1 MQEVDKQRNWI
12 SLAIELHGNK
22 YDYSKVEFVNS
33 KTPVTVICR
42 THGAWQCQPS
52 LHVSKKHKRG
62 CPVCG
67 GSQKKTTEQ
76 FVQEATAKHGG
87 AYDYSQTEYVN
98 SHTNVKIICH
108 MHGLFNQSPT
118 SHLTKSGCPDCSK
131 IKRFETEREK
141 SLVAIK
147 KRLLEKTSGGVQIVA
162 ETFTKIN
169 AEAQFICE
177 KHGEFTRIVNT
188 ALYNPN
194 TCLKCFKESDSSNI
208 REQHDVELE
217 LKRKLKDGIT
227 YEPFEY
233 VGSKKTSIKFNCPTH
248 GQWSVLYGATVRN
261 GINCPKCVHASAMP
275 KRTASVIGKYIEKRD
290 RYWGEY
296 LSKFQAKH
304 GATYDYAQASF
315 VNAKTPIKIICPAH
329 GEFEQVPDMHLRS
342 GCRQCADDELAGL
355 YSKRFFELKPELAN
369 VSAYLY
375 LLKLTWESGAC
386 FKIGITRTT
395 IKRRFG
401 AALGKGVKVEV
412 LRLVE
417 TKLIDAWRLEVSFLS
432 NMGMEKFRAIDKE
445 FARKARISP
454 SELFENLPDDWENM
468 IQWTMTKPY
477 LLK

>member
-1 MQEVDKQRNWI
+1 MQEDDKQRKWV

-22 YDYSKVEFVNS
+22 YDYSKVEFINS
-33 KTPVTVICR
+33 KTPVTVICKI
-42 THGAWQCQPS
+42 HGAWQCQPS
-52 LHVSKKHKRG
+52 LHTSQTKKRG
-62 CPVCG
+62 CPSCG

-87 AYDYSQTEYVN
+87 AYDYSKAKYVN
-98 SHTNVKIICH
+98 SHTNVEIICPK
-108 MHGLFNQSPT
+108 HGSFNQSPT

-131 IKRFETEREK
+131 VKSLETERAN

-177 KHGEFTRIVNT
+177 KHGKFTRVVNS

-194 TCLKCFKESDSSNI
+194 TCLDCYKESDSSNI
-208 REQHDVELE
+208 REQHDIELN
-217 LKRKLKDGIT
+217 LNKKLKDGIT

-233 VGSKKTSIKFNCPTH
+233 VGSKTTSIKFNCSVH
-248 GQWSVLYGATVRN
+248 GQWSVLYGTIVRN
-261 GINCPKCVHASAMP
+261 GINCPKCVHANAMP
-275 KRTASVIGKYIEKRD
+275 KRIASIKAKNIEKQDFHWGKYLAKFKATH
-290 RYWGEY
+290 GE
-296 LSKFQAKH
+296 
-304 GATYDYAQASF
+304 TYDYSLASF
-315 VNAKTPIKIICPAH
+315 LNAKTPIKIKCPVH
-329 GEFEQVPDMHLRS
+329 GEFEQTPDMHIRS

-417 TKLIDAWRLEVSFLS
+417 TKLIDAWRLEVSFLT
-432 NMGMEKFRAIDKE
+432 NIGLKKYKAIDKE

-454 SELFENLPDDWENM
+454 SELFENLPEDWENM
-468 IQWTMTKPY
+468 IQWTMKNPY
-477 LLK
+477 QLN